1 MKCIYIIVLFSLYQ
15 FFLLAQVP
23 TDSLHLYFPFNGN
36 ANDESGNGNN
46 GTVSGAVLTEDRF
59 GNANSAYWFDG
70 DNDYI
75 EVQDNE
81 SLSITGPLSISLWYR
96 YDGKPQN
103 WRRILSKAW
112 NSVAPPYVC
121 YGISLDDSPEGSQ
134 KVLFQAHLSASQTSY
149 SNFSTTSMTVGEWY
163 HLVGVY
169 DPANNI
175 ISLYVNGIR
184 EAYSTTGNSTI
195 ANTTG
200 HFRVADDQQT
210 LEGAK
215 GVLDDIR
222 IYAKALTQVEILSL
236 YYEVPQNLDG
246 SLDLT
251 FGNGGIATTPD
262 GVGYAVKIQADGKI
276 VAAGM
281 SSDQK
286 FMVTRYNSDGSL
298 DNTFGNGGFVIT
310 QIGSGYSFANSL
322 AIQSDGKIVLTG
334 HSEISINN
342 IGIAMTRYNT
352 DGSLD
357 NAFGNSGIV
366 TLDLNS
372 TYDIA
377 NSIAIQSNDQKI
389 IVGGTMGNNSVLVAR
404 FNSNGTLDNSFGTN
418 GIISTQVG
426 SSSSSNSMKLQT
438 DGKIIIT
445 GGMMDS
451 QGYTQFL
458 TIRYN
463 LDGSLD
469 NTFGTGGIV
478 STSVGT
484 GFQWG
489 WDLAIQNAKIVVG
502 GVRTVSTAQNSEFIL
517 IRYNSDGSL
526 DNTFGVGG
534 IVNGSPFGIFDA
546 LRSVTVQTD
555 GKVLAGGFSVIDSS
569 GAPINNPQIGMSL
582 MRFETNGNVDNS
594 FGNSG
599 VVVVSLGIYG
609 VESGRGLAI
618 QNDHKIV
625 FAGYGE
631 TATQIARF
639 NVPSISSVKEIKNDL
654 LPNTIVLE
662 QNYPNPFNPSTT
674 IKFSVPNSGNVRLE
688 VFNLLGEKIAT
699 LVDEYL
705 SAGNYEANFNAEKL
719 SSGIYLYKLS
729 AGGYV
734 ESKKMVLLK

>member
-1 MKCIYIIVLFSLYQ
+1 MKIL
-15 FFLLAQVP
+15 FLLTFTLLNTLSFGQVP
-23 TDSLHLYFPFNGN
+23 SDSIRLYFPFNGN

-46 GTVSGAVLTEDRF
+46 GTVSGAILTTDRF

-70 DNDYI
+70 DNDYV
-75 EVQDNE
+75 EVPDNE
-81 SLSITGPLSISLWYR
+81 SLSITGALTISMWYR

-103 WRRILSKAW
+103 WGRILSKAW

-200 HFRVADDQQT
+200 HLRVADDQQT

-222 IYAKALTQVEILSL
+222 IYAKALSQIEILSL
-236 YYEVPQNLDG
+236 YFEVPQNLDG

-251 FGNGGIATTPD
+251 FGNGGITSTTS
-262 GVGYAVKIQADGKI
+262 GVGQGIKIQSDGKILVGGGVFAVARFNTDGSLDTSFGNDGIVSTQVGSGYSSAWGIALQSDGKI
-276 VAAGM
+276 VLIGNYEI
-281 SSDQK
+281 SSNNSGIAL
-286 FMVTRYNSDGSL
+286 VRYNSDGNLDNSFGSNGVVTLDITSGYDYANSIEIQSNDQKIVISGQTNGVMVARFNPNGSL
-298 DNTFGNGGFVIT
+298 DNTFG
-310 QIGSGYSFANSL
+310 
-322 AIQSDGKIVLTG
+322 
-334 HSEISINN
+334 
-342 IGIAMTRYNT
+342 
-352 DGSLD
+352 
-357 NAFGNSGIV
+357 
-366 TLDLNS
+366 
-372 TYDIA
+372 
-377 NSIAIQSNDQKI
+377 
-389 IVGGTMGNNSVLVAR
+389 
-404 FNSNGTLDNSFGTN
+404 TN
-418 GIISTQVG
+418 GIVSTQVG
-426 SSSSSNSMKLQT
+426 TSCGSNSMKIQN
-438 DGKIIIT
+438 DGKIIVA

-451 QGYTQFL
+451 QGYQHFL

-463 LDGSLD
+463 SDGSLD

-478 STSVGT
+478 TTTVGT

-502 GVRTVSTAQNSEFIL
+502 GIQQLSSAQEFVL
-517 IRYNSDGSL
+517 IKYNSDGSI
-526 DNTFGVGG
+526 DNTFGASGVVHAMPLG
-534 IVNGSPFGIFDA
+534 ISDY
-546 LRSVTVQTD
+546 LRSISLQTD
-555 GKVLAGGFSVIDSS
+555 GKILAGGFSVIDST

-582 MRFETNGNVDNS
+582 MRFESSGNLDNS

-599 VVVVSLGIYG
+599 VVVIPLGEFG
-609 VESGRGLAI
+609 FESGRGLAV

-625 FAGYGE
+625 FAGFGE
-631 TATQIARF
+631 TAIMIARF
-639 NVPSISSVKEIKNDL
+639 NVNSISSVKETENTII
-654 LPNTIVLE
+654 PSTIVLE
-662 QNYPNPFNPSTT
+662 QNYPNPFNPST
-674 IKFSVPNSGNVRLE
+674 KLNFSIPNYGNVKLE
-688 VFNLLGEKIAT
+688 IFNLLGEKIVT

-705 SAGNYEANFNAEKL
+705 SAGNYESDFNARNL

-729 AGGYV
+729 SDGFV
-734 ESKKMVLLK
+734 QTRKMLLIK